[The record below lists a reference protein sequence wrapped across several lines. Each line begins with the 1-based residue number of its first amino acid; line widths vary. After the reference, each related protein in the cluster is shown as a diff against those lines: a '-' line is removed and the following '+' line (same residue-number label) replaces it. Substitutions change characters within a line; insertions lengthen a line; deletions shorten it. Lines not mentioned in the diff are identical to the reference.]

1 MAGSRG
7 GYGYVSPSSSSRGT
21 GIGAGAG
28 AGTGRRK
35 KRGGILGAGAGGEG
49 KSPLEAYLPW
59 LNAGLAV
66 LALLTGLL
74 QRVKLGPQA
83 TGVNPLL
90 LGALPGVVLAVIV
103 GAKVA
108 MAGIDPER
116 ELSGFKYGYKGA

>member
-1 MAGSRG
+1 
-7 GYGYVSPSSSSRGT
+7 
-21 GIGAGAG
+21 
-28 AGTGRRK
+28 
-35 KRGGILGAGAGGEG
+35 
-49 KSPLEAYLPW
+49 
-59 LNAGLAV
+59 LNVVLAA

-90 LGALPGVVLAVIV
+90 LGALPGVVFAVIV

-116 ELSGFKYGYKGA
+116 ELSGYKYGYKGA